1 MATQNI
7 RNKYTCINDQM
18 RSQLNELVGDLEVT
32 RVPVRQVQKRKPKRK
47 TIQFE
52 SMAELMEH
60 EDQKK
65 LFKALAEE
73 FKL

>member
-7 RNKYTCINDQM
+7 RNKYSCVNDQM
-18 RSQLNELVGDLEVT
+18 RDQLNDLIGDLPKH
-32 RVPVRQVQKRKPKRK
+32 RAPAPPVRRKPKRK

-65 LFKALAEE
+65 LIKALAESY
-73 FKL
+73 KV